1 MEVLGVFAI
10 AAVIGGLFWFFV
22 VRDKDDKSADQPPAD
37 DTPTQPVPTPGPIQ
51 DPLEPGLRPPSA
63 DFSVENL
70 EKLTKV
76 ELEELGKQHGVRLK
90 RGQNKSAM
98 ISTLRDGVR
107 TQLK

>member
-1 MEVLGVFAI
+1 MEVLGVFLF

-22 VRDKDDKSADQPPAD
+22 VRDKDDEPAKGD
-37 DTPTQPVPTPGPIQ
+37 GAGKTPGFSQEPNEISPEPGPRIQ
-51 DPLEPGLRPPSA
+51 DSP
-63 DFSVENL
+63 DFSTENL